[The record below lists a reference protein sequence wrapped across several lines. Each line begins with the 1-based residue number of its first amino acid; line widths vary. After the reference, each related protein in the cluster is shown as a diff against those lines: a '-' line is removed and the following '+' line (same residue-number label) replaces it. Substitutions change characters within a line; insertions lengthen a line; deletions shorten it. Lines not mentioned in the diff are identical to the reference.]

1 MIEQHRFTAQ
11 HKGPMN
17 HALYK
22 TVCGLG
28 AGASVESVCMVPA
41 SDSQA
46 ARQGGCWRSRDF

>member
-17 HALYK
+17 PALYN
-22 TVCGLG
+22 TLCGLG
-28 AGASVESVCMVPA
+28 AGAMESVCVVPA

-46 ARQGGCWRSRDF
+46 AGQGGCWRSRDF